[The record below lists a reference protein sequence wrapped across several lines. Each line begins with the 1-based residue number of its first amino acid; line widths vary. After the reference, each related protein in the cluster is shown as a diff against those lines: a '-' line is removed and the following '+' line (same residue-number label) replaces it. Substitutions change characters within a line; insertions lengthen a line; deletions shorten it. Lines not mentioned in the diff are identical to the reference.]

1 MRLNWRILLAMIAL
15 LAVVA
20 AACSSDDG
28 GDEAEDTG
36 EETEETAD
44 EEPADEAEEEE
55 PADAEE
61 EPADDMAE
69 EEPADAAAGGEVE
82 GTLVGAGASSQAAAM
97 QGWVAGFQS
106 ANPGAT
112 VNYDPIGSGGGREQ
126 FLAGATTFAG
136 SDAFLDEEEIAASE
150 ERCVDGNPAINIPH
164 YVSPVAV
171 AFNLEG
177 IDTLNLTPSAIGG
190 IFAGTI
196 TNWND
201 PAITETNPDVELP
214 DLAINPVHRSDDSGT
229 TENFTGY
236 LDVVASDTWTYGE
249 IETWPT
255 EAGGEGAP
263 QTSGVVQAI
272 TAGNGSIGYADA
284 SQVQG
289 LGVVAV
295 GVGEEFVPFSP
306 EAAAA
311 VVDVSPRAEDR
322 PDGDFAIELARD
334 TTESG
339 VYPIVLV
346 SYHIVCQAYETQ
358 EEVDLVTAFMRYVG
372 SEEGQAASAES
383 AGSAPISADL
393 SAEIAAFLDT
403 ITVAS

>member
-15 LAVVA
+15 LAMVA
-20 AACSSDDG
+20 TACASDDG
-28 GDEAEDTG
+28 DTEDTG
-36 EETEETAD
+36 SASTAEETD
-44 EEPADEAEEEE
+44 EAAEEEE
-55 PADAEE
+55 PADDEEAEEAPADDEEMAE
-61 EPADDMAE
+61 EPAGDLA
-69 EEPADAAAGGEVE
+69 

-97 QGWVAGFQS
+97 EGWVAGFQS
-106 ANPGAT
+106 ANEGVT

-136 SDAFLDEEEIAASE
+136 SDAFLDEEEIAASQ

-177 IDTLNLTPSAIGG
+177 IETLNLTPSAIGG
-190 IFAGTI
+190 IFAGSI

-201 PAITETNPDVELP
+201 PAIADTNPDVELP

-236 LDVVASDTWTYGE
+236 LAEVASDTWTFGE

-284 SQVQG
+284 SQVAG

-311 VVDVSPRAEDR
+311 VVDVSPRAEGR

-372 SEEGQAASAES
+372 SEEGQAASAAS
-383 AGSAPISADL
+383 AGSAPISAEL
-393 SAEIAAFLDT
+393 SAEIASFLDT